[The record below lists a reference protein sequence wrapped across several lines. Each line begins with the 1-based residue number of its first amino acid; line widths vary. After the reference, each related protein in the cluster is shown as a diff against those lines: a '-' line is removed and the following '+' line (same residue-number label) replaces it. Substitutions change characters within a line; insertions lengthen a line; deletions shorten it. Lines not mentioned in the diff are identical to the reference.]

1 MRRVDLVETT
11 MQAWARLDPQQ
22 REWFFKAGM
31 KRLGQLEFRA
41 WLLRRVKY
49 PPLSAPADPV
59 CFTISDA
66 DVALLLDAWPSRKAD
81 RANGGTW
88 L

>member
-31 KRLGQLEFRA
+31 K
-41 WLLRRVKY
+41 
-49 PPLSAPADPV
+49 SAGPA
-59 CFTISDA
+59 
-66 DVALLLDAWPSRKAD
+66 
-81 RANGGTW
+81 
-88 L
+88 

>member
-22 REWFFKAGM
+22 RDRFFEAGLKAAV
-31 KRLGQLEFRA
+31 RLGQLEFRA

-49 PPLSAPADPV
+49 PPLSAPVDPA
-59 CFTISDA
+59 TRMRRTA
-66 DVALLLDAWPSRKAD
+66 QT
-81 RANGGTW
+81 RATSVPCGFV
-88 L
+88 